1 MLGKTEVSEF
11 SPLQYL
17 VDTLNS
23 AAYHGVAFPFLVE
36 LARDPAVRKSLYT
49 PLLQGTRD
57 EKINLARV
65 MARSG
70 DASDAPQLEKLSHDA
85 DPEAAQEG
93 LRALRNLQART

>member
-1 MLGKTEVSEF
+1 VN
-11 SPLQYL
+11 
-17 VDTLNS
+17 TLNS

-36 LARDPAVRKSLYT
+36 LARDPAVRKSLYA

-70 DASDAPQLEKLSHDA
+70 NAGDAPQLEKLSHDP
-85 DPEAAQEG
+85 DPEVAQEG